1 MRAIGGAVLALGIL
15 AALPAVAQTK
25 IVVSYGPG
33 YPWMPAFVAKDEGI
47 FAKHGL
53 DVSLQF
59 IAIGSN
65 QPAALIAGT
74 SQVAGLN
81 PTIVLFADEG
91 GADLQIIA
99 GANGQSK
106 TGSSGGAIARTGLAI
121 KTPADFRGTKVAVPG
136 LQSVIHIAFMKWLK
150 DRGVDPAS
158 VTFIEVPINQMND
171 ALKDG
176 RVDVALPAAPFTDQI
191 LAAKTGTLVADYQAD
206 LADPFTVY
214 SVWAMERKYQA
225 AHPEVAPAFKASLRE
240 AIDWIGKND
249 KAARQTLVTYLH
261 LPPQVAMSVGL
272 GQFTAEMTPAQMQ
285 WWIDACKE
293 LGLAKGNVQLK
304 DMLDVSGG

>member
-1 MRAIGGAVLALGIL
+1 MRAIFAAIAALGIL
-15 AALPAVAQTK
+15 AALPASAQSK
-25 IVVSYGPG
+25 ITVSYGPG
-33 YPWMPAFVAKDEGI
+33 YPWMPAFVAKDQGI

-53 DVSLQF
+53 DASLQF

-106 TGSSGGAIARTGLAI
+106 SGGAIARAGLAI
-121 KTPADFRGTKVAVPG
+121 ESPADFRSKKIAVPG

-171 ALKDG
+171 ALKNG
-176 RVDVALPAAPFTDQI
+176 QVDFALPAAPFTDQI

-214 SVWAMERKYQA
+214 SVWAMERKYAA
-225 AHPEVAPAFKASLRE
+225 AHPEIAPAFKASIAE

-249 KAARQTLVTYLH
+249 AAARQTLVIYLH

-285 WWIDACKE
+285 WWVDACKE
-293 LGLAKGNVQLK
+293 LGLTKGNVKLA
-304 DMLDVSGG
+304 DMLAQ

>member
-1 MRAIGGAVLALGIL
+1 MRAIFGALVALGIL
-15 AALPAVAQTK
+15 AALPAAAQTK
-25 IVVSYGPG
+25 IVVTYGPG
-33 YPWMPAFVAKDEGI
+33 YPWMPAFVAKDQGI

-53 DVSLQF
+53 DATLQF

-106 TGSSGGAIARTGLAI
+106 TGSSGGALARAGLEI
-121 KTPADFRGTKVAVPG
+121 KRPADFRGMKIAVPG
-136 LQSVIHIAFMKWLK
+136 LQSVIHVAFMKWLK
-150 DRGVDPAS
+150 DRGVDPTS
-158 VTFIEVPINQMND
+158 VTFIEVPINQMSD
-171 ALKDG
+171 ALKNG
-176 RVDVALPAAPFTDQI
+176 QVDIALPAAPFTDQI
-191 LAAKTGTLVADYQAD
+191 MAAKTGTLVADYQAD

-214 SVWAMERKYQA
+214 SVWAMERNYAA
-225 AHPEVAPAFKASLRE
+225 AHPDVAPAFKASIAE
-240 AIDWIGKND
+240 AIDWIAKND
-249 KAARQTLVTYLH
+249 AAARQTLVTYLH

-285 WWIDACKE
+285 WWVDACQE
-293 LGLAKGNVQLK
+293 LGLTKGNVKLA
-304 DMLDVSGG
+304 DMLAQ